1 MKNLT
6 LELSNEEI
14 KAILYAIE
22 QSDVKEII
30 SKRYAWN
37 EPISKGL
44 ISAEYKLRKITK
56 NQ

>member
-1 MKNLT
+1 MKDLT

-14 KAILYAIE
+14 KGILYAINT
-22 QSDVKEII
+22 SDVKKQI
-30 SKRYAWN
+30 SKRNAWN